1 MNTPKHINPSYAQIK
16 LVPGDTAPRYP
27 GGVELGLDHVSI
39 TEKGTNK
46 DLPIVDFV
54 MKDADGNIFV
64 LVLTGR
70 ILNMISA
77 AIKGVNL
84 RNHGKEEP

>member
-1 MNTPKHINPSYAQIK
+1 MEMKPGSRKPVYIK
-16 LVPGDTAPRYP
+16 LIKGDEAPKYP
-27 GGVELGLDHVSI
+27 FGIELELDHVAI
-39 TEKGTNK
+39 TEQGTQTN
-46 DLPIVDFV
+46 LPIVDFV
-54 MKDADGNIFV
+54 MKDKEGLTYL

-70 ILNMISA
+70 EVNMISA